1 MLSRTPFVSA
11 NAQGGAS
18 CCRLGR
24 ARAGLLLLGAC
35 LGLVMGVVQGAQAQV
50 GAPAQS
56 QVSEAWRQQVQALA
70 QTGVRASL
78 PEQTRVEI
86 LVGQLDPRLKL
97 APCQQVQPY
106 LPSGLQMWGRTR
118 VGLRCVDGRA
128 RWNVSLPVTV
138 RVFSRA
144 LVAAQALPAGT
155 QLTQAQLAAAE
166 IDIAAVNGAI
176 FIDAAP
182 LLGRTL
188 SQPLAAG
195 EALTAGSL
203 RMRQWFAAGDT
214 VTVRALGPGYAV
226 AAEGQALA
234 PGLEGQNVKIRF
246 ENGRIVTGRV
256 IGDRRVEMRL

>member
-1 MLSRTPFVSA
+1 MLSRASIAKVSA
-11 NAQGGAS
+11 SAAGPRVWRRRAQVLA
-18 CCRLGR
+18 
-24 ARAGLLLLGAC
+24 AGLLL
-35 LGLVMGVVQGAQAQV
+35 VQG
-50 GAPAQS
+50 
-56 QVSEAWRQQVQALA
+56 ALA
-70 QTGVRASL
+70 QTDAKVSEVWRHQVQELAQSGVRAGL
-78 PEQTRVEI
+78 PQQTRVEI

-97 APCQQVQPY
+97 APCLQVQPY

-144 LVAAQALPAGT
+144 LVAAEPLPAGT

-166 IDIAAVNGAI
+166 IDIAAVNGAV
-176 FIDAAP
+176 FVDAAP

-188 SQPLAAG
+188 SQPVAAG

-234 PGLEGQNVKIRF
+234 AGLEGQNVKIRF